1 MYLKKVKKKDGRIYL
16 TIAEGRHINGKSKTF
31 HLETI
36 GYVDELISPTCPDP
50 IAYWTEEVA
59 RRNKEA
65 KQKQIP
71 LVVEFSPKQK
81 IDKRGVHTL
90 ELGAAIVDR
99 YFYCDLGIWDFFEKK
114 RTARKFDFDPVR
126 ILELLVFDRIAH
138 PSSKKACFENKD
150 HFPRKCDFTLD
161 DMYRALTYF
170 DKHST
175 SLIDAMNASFARVRG
190 PRALNHFYYD
200 VTNYYF
206 EIETEDIKGLRR
218 RGVSKEHRPN
228 PIVQMGLL
236 LDADGIPY
244 NFDIFSGN
252 TNDMITLLP
261 VMKKAHLRDVNER
274 VVIVADKGLNTS
286 TNIAAC
292 LLDNNGFIFSQSV
305 RKATADLKKWVLTE
319 KGYSYNADNT
329 YKRKSRI
336 SEKTI
341 FVEDANGKKHPEA
354 ITVKEVAFWSKDH
367 FDKARAERER
377 TIAKSVGAIENGEM
391 NAAIIHSKARYVKS
405 TPVNKQTGEI
415 GVLAHTLD
423 EKKIA
428 EDEALDG
435 YYCIVTSEVE
445 MSDKEI
451 LDAYRGLWRIEES
464 FRVIKGDFSAR
475 PVYLSREDHIKAH
488 FLICYIALMI
498 TRLIQLDT
506 NHQYS
511 ATQIAQAIRNI
522 VGHNLDKNLF
532 YFDYRTD
539 ITDELCK
546 AVGID
551 LTRRIMTKG
560 EITEVMADVRKP
572 DTKKN
577 TAGKKSR

>member
-36 GYVDELISPTCPDP
+36 GYVDELITPACPDP

-59 RRNKEA
+59 RRNEEA
-65 KQKQIP
+65 KRKQAS
-71 LVVEFSPKQK
+71 VVIEFSTSQK
-81 IDKRGVHTL
+81 IDKRSAHTL
-90 ELGAAIVDR
+90 EVGAAIIDR
-99 YFYCDLGIWDFFEKK
+99 YFYCDLGIWEFFEKK
-114 RTARKFDFDPVR
+114 RTARNFDFDPTR
-126 ILELLVFDRIAH
+126 ILELLVFDRIVH
-138 PSSKKACFENKD
+138 PSSKKACFESKD

-161 DMYRALTYF
+161 DMYRSLTYLN
-170 DKHST
+170 KHSAA
-175 SLIDAMNASFARVRG
+175 LVDAMNKTLERVRG
-190 PRALNHFYYD
+190 PRVLKHLYYD

-206 EIETEDIKGLRR
+206 EIENDDIEGLRR

-236 LDADGIPY
+236 LDGDGIPY
-244 NFDIFSGN
+244 NFDIFAGN
-252 TNDMITLLP
+252 TTDMITLLP
-261 VMKKAHLRDVNER
+261 VMKKAHLRNADER
-274 VVIVADKGLNTS
+274 VIIVADKGLNTS

-305 RKATADLKKWVLTE
+305 RKATADLKRWVLEE
-319 KGYSYNADNT
+319 KSYTYNSDNT

-341 FVEDANGKKHPEA
+341 FVEGADGKRHPQT

-377 TIAKSVGAIENGEM
+377 VIAKSVGAIEGGEM

-405 TPVNKQTGEI
+405 TPINKQTGEI
-415 GVLAHTLD
+415 GVLAHALD
-423 EKKIA
+423 EEKIA
-428 EDEALDG
+428 QDAQLDG
-435 YYCIVTSEVE
+435 YYCIITSEVE

-451 LDAYRGLWRIEES
+451 LDAYHGLWRIEES

-498 TRLIQLDT
+498 TRLMQLDT
-506 NHQYS
+506 NFSYS
-511 ATQIAQAIRNI
+511 TGQIAQAVRNI
-522 VGHNLDKNLF
+522 VGHNLDKNYYF
-532 YFDYRTD
+532 FDYRSD

-546 AVGID
+546 VTGID
-551 LTRRIMTKG
+551 LSRRIMSKG
-560 EITEVMADVRKP
+560 EIVKVMADVRKP
-572 DTKKN
+572 ETRKI

>member
-1 MYLKKVKKKDGRIYL
+1 
-16 TIAEGRHINGKSKTF
+16 
-31 HLETI
+31 
-36 GYVDELISPTCPDP
+36 
-50 IAYWTEEVA
+50 
-59 RRNKEA
+59 
-65 KQKQIP
+65 
-71 LVVEFSPKQK
+71 
-81 IDKRGVHTL
+81 
-90 ELGAAIVDR
+90 
-99 YFYCDLGIWDFFEKK
+99 
-114 RTARKFDFDPVR
+114 
-126 ILELLVFDRIAH
+126 
-138 PSSKKACFENKD
+138 
-150 HFPRKCDFTLD
+150 
-161 DMYRALTYF
+161 
-170 DKHST
+170 
-175 SLIDAMNASFARVRG
+175 
-190 PRALNHFYYD
+190 
-200 VTNYYF
+200 
-206 EIETEDIKGLRR
+206 
-218 RGVSKEHRPN
+218 
-228 PIVQMGLL
+228 
-236 LDADGIPY
+236 
-244 NFDIFSGN
+244 
-252 TNDMITLLP
+252 MITLLP

-274 VVIVADKGLNTS
+274 VVVVADKGLNTS

-341 FVEDANGKKHPEA
+341 FVEDVNGKKHAET

-377 TIAKSVGAIENGEM
+377 IIAKSVGAIENGEM

-506 NHQYS
+506 IHQYS

>member
-36 GYVDELISPTCPDP
+36 GYVDELITPACPDP

-59 RRNKEA
+59 RRNEEA
-65 KQKQIP
+65 KRKQAS
-71 LVVEFSPKQK
+71 VVIEFSTSQK
-81 IDKRGVHTL
+81 IDKRSVHTL
-90 ELGAAIVDR
+90 EVGAAIIDR
-99 YFYCDLGIWDFFEKK
+99 YFYCDLGIWEFFEKK
-114 RTARKFDFDPVR
+114 RTARNFDFDPTR
-126 ILELLVFDRIAH
+126 ILELLVFDRIVH
-138 PSSKKACFENKD
+138 PSSKKACFESKD

-161 DMYRALTYF
+161 DMYRSLTYLN
-170 DKHST
+170 KHSAA
-175 SLIDAMNASFARVRG
+175 LVDAMNKTLERVRG
-190 PRALNHFYYD
+190 PRVLKHLYYD

-206 EIETEDIKGLRR
+206 EIENDDIEGLRR

-236 LDADGIPY
+236 LDGDGIPY
-244 NFDIFSGN
+244 NFDIFAGN
-252 TNDMITLLP
+252 TTDMITLLP
-261 VMKKAHLRDVNER
+261 VMKKAHLRNADER
-274 VVIVADKGLNTS
+274 VIIVADKGLNTS

-305 RKATADLKKWVLTE
+305 RKATADLKRWVLEE
-319 KGYSYNADNT
+319 KSYTYNSDNT

-341 FVEDANGKKHPEA
+341 FVEGADGKRHPQT

-377 TIAKSVGAIENGEM
+377 VIAKSVGAIEGGEM

-405 TPVNKQTGEI
+405 TPINKQTGEI

-423 EKKIA
+423 EEKIA
-428 EDEALDG
+428 QDAQLDG
-435 YYCIVTSEVE
+435 YYCIITSEVE

-498 TRLIQLDT
+498 TRLMQLDT
-506 NHQYS
+506 NFSYS
-511 ATQIAQAIRNI
+511 TGQIAQAVRNI
-522 VGHNLDKNLF
+522 VGHNLDKNYYF
-532 YFDYRTD
+532 FDYRSD

-546 AVGID
+546 VTGID
-551 LTRRIMTKG
+551 LSRRIMSKG
-560 EITEVMADVRKP
+560 EIVKVMADVRKP
-572 DTKKN
+572 ETRKI

>member
-36 GYVDELISPTCPDP
+36 GYVDELITPACPDP

-59 RRNKEA
+59 RRNEEA
-65 KQKQIP
+65 QRAHASI
-71 LVVEFSPKQK
+71 VVEFSPSQK
-81 IDKRGVHTL
+81 IDKRNAHTL
-90 ELGAAIVDR
+90 EVGAAIVDR

-114 RTARKFDFDPVR
+114 RTARNFDFDPTR
-126 ILELLVFDRIAH
+126 ILELLVFDRIVH
-138 PSSKKACFENKD
+138 PSSKKACFESKD

-161 DMYRALTYF
+161 DMYRSLTYLN
-170 DKHST
+170 KHSAA
-175 SLIDAMNASFARVRG
+175 LVDAMNKTLERVRG
-190 PRALNHFYYD
+190 PRVLKHLYYD

-206 EIETEDIKGLRR
+206 EIENDDIEGLRR

-236 LDADGIPY
+236 LDGDGIPY
-244 NFDIFSGN
+244 NFDIFAGN
-252 TNDMITLLP
+252 TTDMITLLP
-261 VMKKAHLRDVNER
+261 VMKKAHLRDSDER
-274 VVIVADKGLNTS
+274 VVVVADKGLNTS

-305 RKATADLKKWVLTE
+305 RKATANLKAWVLEE
-319 KGYSYNADNT
+319 KGYAHNADNT

-336 SEKTI
+336 TEKTI
-341 FVEDANGKKHPEA
+341 FVEGIDGKKHPET

-377 TIAKSVGAIENGEM
+377 VIAKSVGAIEGGEM

-405 TPVNKQTGEI
+405 TPIHKQTGEI

-423 EKKIA
+423 EEKIA
-428 EDEALDG
+428 QDAQLDG
-435 YYCIVTSEVE
+435 YYCVVTSEVE

-451 LDAYRGLWRIEES
+451 LDAYHGLWRIEES

-475 PVYLSREDHIKAH
+475 PVYLSREDHIKSH

-506 NHQYS
+506 NFLYS
-511 ATQIAQAIRNI
+511 TTQIAQAIKNI
-522 VGHNLDKNLF
+522 IGHNLDKNLYF
-532 YFDYRTD
+532 FDYRTE

-546 AVGID
+546 VTGID
-551 LTRRIMTKG
+551 LSRRIMSKG
-560 EITEVMADVRKP
+560 EIVKVMADVRKP
-572 DTKKN
+572 ETRKI